1 MTDST
6 NNIPSRDPANDDSM
20 SGMFN
25 NVLSKF
31 LQNVDDMLPAE
42 VISFDRASNR
52 ATVKPLIQV
61 VATSGAKISRPQI
74 ASVPVLQVG
83 AGGFMMN
90 FNLNAGDRGYIK
102 ANDRDT
108 SLYYQSNAETFPNS
122 ARKHSFEDGIFI
134 PSVMSNFTIN
144 GEDEENAVF
153 QNLDGSVRVALWQN
167 KVKITVNGSDI
178 TLQDGTLAFN
188 VSQTNFSGNV
198 NIAGNLNV
206 GGNLTNAGT
215 TYATHEH
222 GGVQSG
228 SSKTGAPQ

>member
-74 ASVPVLQVG
+74 AL
-83 AGGFMMN
+83 
-90 FNLNAGDRGYIK
+90 
-102 ANDRDT
+102 
-108 SLYYQSNAETFPNS
+108 
-122 ARKHSFEDGIFI
+122 
-134 PSVMSNFTIN
+134 
-144 GEDEENAVF
+144 
-153 QNLDGSVRVALWQN
+153 
-167 KVKITVNGSDI
+167 
-178 TLQDGTLAFN
+178 
-188 VSQTNFSGNV
+188 
-198 NIAGNLNV
+198 
-206 GGNLTNAGT
+206 
-215 TYATHEH
+215 
-222 GGVQSG
+222 
-228 SSKTGAPQ
+228 